1 MRNLLLRQAKG
12 FPRLVWT
19 PKVPLLEPRM
29 AVLPPTVRRCV
40 RARVRVFPYRTN
52 FSVGIPAP
60 DIELMLC
67 RHLPIT
73 AMRAALPASV
83 LGLKS
88 PVAGASWPSGD
99 SNPVSNCYRLS
110 CGSGGP
116 GTCGDERLGP
126 LIGKEINE
134 MRTLITCDDITKPT
148 AHRGD

>member
-1 MRNLLLRQAKG
+1 
-12 FPRLVWT
+12 
-19 PKVPLLEPRM
+19 M
-29 AVLPPTVRRCV
+29 AGGCPQCCCLNPGWLFCLQQVRGCV

-60 DIELMLC
+60 DIALMLC

-73 AMRAALPASV
+73 AMRAALPASA

-88 PVAGASWPSGD
+88 PVAGASRPSGN
-99 SNPVSNCYRLS
+99 SNPVSNCRRLS

-116 GTCGDERLGP
+116 GTGGDERLGP
-126 LIGKEINE
+126 LIGKEIDE

-148 AHRGD
+148 AHHGD